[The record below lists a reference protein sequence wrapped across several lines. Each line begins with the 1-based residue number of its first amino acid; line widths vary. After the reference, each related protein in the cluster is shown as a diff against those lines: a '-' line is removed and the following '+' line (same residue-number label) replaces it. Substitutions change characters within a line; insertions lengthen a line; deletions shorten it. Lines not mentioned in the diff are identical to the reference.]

1 MKTFIII
8 ILSLGLLSSCGYK
21 VLDKSNLANFNIIE
35 FNSTGDNKINFFIKN
50 KLKNKITNSKEENE
64 IIIDLQTV
72 KTKNIKEKNIN
83 NQITKYEIIIVSTV
97 KVNFINKN
105 VSEII
110 QISSNGNYDVVSNQ
124 AETINNQDNLEK
136 FLAGKISENILSKLI
151 ILINDLYKL

>member
-1 MKTFIII
+1 MKTFLII

-72 KTKNIKEKNIN
+72 KTKNIKDKNIN
-83 NQITKYEIIIVSTV
+83 NQITKYEITVVSTI

-105 VSEII
+105 ISEII
-110 QISSNGNYDVVSNQ
+110 QISSSGNYDIVSSQ
-124 AETINNQDNLEK
+124 AKTINNQDNLEK
-136 FLAGKISENILSKLI
+136 FLAEKISEKILNKLI
-151 ILINDLYKL
+151 ILINDL

>member
-1 MKTFIII
+1 MKTFLII

-72 KTKNIKEKNIN
+72 KTKNIKDKNIN
-83 NQITKYEIIIVSTV
+83 NQITKYEIIVVSTI

-105 VSEII
+105 ISEII
-110 QISSNGNYDVVSNQ
+110 QISSSGNYDVVSNQ
-124 AETINNQDNLEK
+124 AKTINNQDNLEK
-136 FLAGKISENILSKLI
+136 FLAEKISEKILNKLI
-151 ILINDLYKL
+151 ILINDL

>member
-1 MKTFIII
+1 MKMKILLVI

-21 VLDKSNLANFNIIE
+21 VLDKSSLANFNIIE

-50 KLKNKITNSKEENE
+50 KLKNKITNSREENE

-83 NQITKYEIIIVSTV
+83 NQITKYEIIVVSTI

-105 VSEII
+105 ISEII
-110 QISSNGNYDVVSNQ
+110 QISSSGNYDVVSNQ
-124 AETINNQDNLEK
+124 AKTINNQDNLEK
-136 FLAGKISENILSKLI
+136 FLAEKVSEKILNKLV
-151 ILINDLYKL
+151 ILINDL

>member
-1 MKTFIII
+1 MKMKTFLII

-21 VLDKSNLANFNIIE
+21 VLDKSSLANFNIIE

-72 KTKNIKEKNIN
+72 KTKNIKDKNIN
-83 NQITKYEIIIVSTV
+83 NQITKYEITIVSTI

-105 VSEII
+105 ISEII
-110 QISSNGNYDVVSNQ
+110 QISSSGNYDIVSSQ
-124 AETINNQDNLEK
+124 AKTINNQDNLER
-136 FLAGKISENILSKLI
+136 FLAEKISEKILNKLI
-151 ILINDLYKL
+151 ILINDL

>member
-1 MKTFIII
+1 MKMKTFLII

-21 VLDKSNLANFNIIE
+21 VLDKSSLANFNIIE

-72 KTKNIKEKNIN
+72 KTKNIKDKNIN
-83 NQITKYEIIIVSTV
+83 NQITKYEITVVSTI

-105 VSEII
+105 ISEII
-110 QISSNGNYDVVSNQ
+110 QVSSSGNYDVVSSQ
-124 AETINNQDNLEK
+124 AKTINNQDNLEK
-136 FLAGKISENILSKLI
+136 FLAEKISDDILSKLI
-151 ILINDLYKL
+151 ILINDL

>member
-1 MKTFIII
+1 MKMKTFLII

-21 VLDKSNLANFNIIE
+21 VLDKSSLANFNIIE

-50 KLKNKITNSKEENE
+50 KLRNKITNSKEENE
-64 IIIDLQTV
+64 IIIDLKTI

-110 QISSNGNYDVVSNQ
+110 QISSNGDYDVVSNQ

-151 ILINDLYKL
+151 ILINDL

>member
-1 MKTFIII
+1 MKMKTFLII

-72 KTKNIKEKNIN
+72 KTKNIKDKNIN
-83 NQITKYEIIIVSTV
+83 NQITKYEITVVSTI

-105 VSEII
+105 ISEII
-110 QISSNGNYDVVSNQ
+110 QISSSGNYDIVSSQ
-124 AETINNQDNLEK
+124 AKTINNQDNLEK
-136 FLAGKISENILSKLI
+136 FLAEKISDDILSKLI
-151 ILINDLYKL
+151 ILINDL

>member
-1 MKTFIII
+1 MKMKTFLII

-21 VLDKSNLANFNIIE
+21 VLDKSSLANFNIIE

-72 KTKNIKEKNIN
+72 KTKNIKDKNIN
-83 NQITKYEIIIVSTV
+83 NQITKYEITVVSTI

-105 VSEII
+105 ISEII
-110 QISSNGNYDVVSNQ
+110 QISSSGNYDVVSSQ
-124 AETINNQDNLEK
+124 TKTINNQDNLEK
-136 FLAGKISENILSKLI
+136 FLAEKISDDILSKLI
-151 ILINDLYKL
+151 ILINDL

>member
-1 MKTFIII
+1 MKTFLII

-50 KLKNKITNSKEENE
+50 KLRNKITNNKEENE

-72 KTKNIKEKNIN
+72 KTKNIKDKNIN
-83 NQITKYEIIIVSTV
+83 NQITKYEITVVSTI

-105 VSEII
+105 ISEII
-110 QISSNGNYDVVSNQ
+110 QISSSGNYDIVSSQ
-124 AETINNQDNLEK
+124 AKTINNQDNLEK
-136 FLAGKISENILSKLI
+136 FLAEKISDDILSKLI
-151 ILINDLYKL
+151 ILINDL

>member
-1 MKTFIII
+1 MKMKTFLII

-72 KTKNIKEKNIN
+72 KTKNIKDKNIN
-83 NQITKYEIIIVSTV
+83 NQITKYEITVVSTI

-105 VSEII
+105 ISEII
-110 QISSNGNYDVVSNQ
+110 QISSSGNYDIVSSQ
-124 AETINNQDNLEK
+124 AKTINNQDNLEK
-136 FLAGKISENILSKLI
+136 FLAEKISEKILNKLTVF
-151 ILINDLYKL
+151 INDL